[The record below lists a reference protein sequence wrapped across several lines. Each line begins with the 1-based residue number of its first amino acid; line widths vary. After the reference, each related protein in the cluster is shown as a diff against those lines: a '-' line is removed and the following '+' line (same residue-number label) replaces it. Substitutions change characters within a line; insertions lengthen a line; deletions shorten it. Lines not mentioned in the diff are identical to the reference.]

1 MHDLVAVHGLVGH
14 HEQDR
19 CPNVSSLG
27 TPAAAATT
35 RTTPAS
41 PPFSV
46 AVEWRTVMP
55 PTWGGIATRLTA
67 GTSPPVRF
75 AIPAASSTAL
85 ELLIW
90 SSISVSHGYLLY

>member
-1 MHDLVAVHGLVGH
+1 VHGLVGH

-27 TPAAAATT
+27 TPAASATT
-35 RTTPAS
+35 RTPPAS
-41 PPFSV
+41 APISV
-46 AVEWRTVMP
+46 AVTWRTAKPLTM
-55 PTWGGIATRLTA
+55 GGATRLTG
-67 GTSPPVRF
+67 GTSPPARL

-90 SSISVSHGYLLY
+90 LSISVSHGYLLY